1 MAIIYFT
8 QLYFA
13 VNFVFYRTVPC
24 FCSVYRFPAILERP
38 FFCGSVQRAHIR
50 VNTNEKFE
58 YISAVAIPIV
68 ADAKYPMGATH
79 AK

>member
-38 FFCGSVQRAHIR
+38 HFLWERSAGSYQ
-50 VNTNEKFE
+50 
-58 YISAVAIPIV
+58 S
-68 ADAKYPMGATH
+68 KY
-79 AK
+79 KRKV